1 MVFRGLNPRVP
12 KHQVW
17 MHLQIVY
24 QSSFG
29 KSQLV
34 VWMHLQIVY
43 QSGFGKSQLVVA
55 LGQEQ

>member
-1 MVFRGLNPRVP
+1 
-12 KHQVW
+12 
-17 MHLQIVY
+17 
-24 QSSFG
+24 
-29 KSQLV
+29 LV